1 MLSNLEEQA
10 WIARCK
16 LLGDEKAF
24 ANLVRRYHKRI
35 LRFFLMLTSGNQD
48 DSDDLAQETFIKV
61 WRHMD
66 ELQQFTNFS
75 TWLHRIAY
83 RVFLDY
89 TRTNAN
95 VAVAPDENLP
105 DTQLAADASED
116 LQIEERSRI
125 IQLALAQLPENE
137 RMCMVL
143 FYMQELSIKEIE
155 HITSFSPGTIKSC
168 LSRGREKLRK
178 HPSLK
183 ELIYDEKR

>member
-24 ANLVRRYHKRI
+24 TNLVRKYHKRI

-89 TRTNAN
+89 TRTNAS
-95 VAVAPDENLP
+95 VAATSDEYLP
-105 DTQLAADASED
+105 DTQLSADASEG
-116 LQIEERSRI
+116 LQTEERSKI
-125 IQLALAQLPENE
+125 IQQALAELPESE

-155 HITSFSPGTIKSC
+155 NITSFSSGTIKSC
-168 LSRGREKLRK
+168 LSRAREKLRK

-183 ELIYDEKR
+183 ELIYDE